1 MTCGICEGQGW
12 FETFHAG
19 AASFTPALKQCPHG
33 CSISGYSKEVQR
45 RLNDP
50 NHVTETPV
58 LRGIPSEKPLAPVVQ
73 LFRRNDGPTAG

>member
-1 MTCGICEGQGW
+1 MTCKRCGGRGFI
-12 FETFHAG
+12 ETFHAG
-19 AASFTPALKQCPHG
+19 GASFTPSLQQC
-33 CSISGYSKEVQR
+33 CDIAAYSKEVQR

-73 LFRRNDGPTAG
+73 LFRRNDGSASS